1 MSETKNQTVSLKI
14 NGQSYT
20 AAPNETVLQVIL
32 RNGLNVPHFC
42 YHPKLSI
49 AGVCRMCLVDVEG
62 ARKLE
67 TSCSLPVREGMV
79 VQTESQ
85 KVIEGREFVMEFTLV
100 NHPTDCPDCDQAGE
114 CWLQEYYMA
123 HDRQKSHIARDD
135 KVTKDKHKVIG
146 PRVILDQERCILC
159 TRCVRFCDEITKTS
173 ELGIFNRGDQSI
185 LDVAPGKELNNPYS
199 ENVVDI
205 CPVGALTSRDFRF
218 DGRVW
223 FLKEANSIC
232 NGCARGCNVV
242 LHHRE
247 GTIRRILPRVNE
259 AVNGHFMCDAGR
271 DVYKWV
277 HAENRLL
284 KPKLGDGKV
293 SQEVS
298 WNEAMEKAIVTL
310 QRIRDLGEDVVAMAS
325 PHCSNEDN
333 RAFLQFAVETL
344 GIEQI
349 TFEDIAPRTWQGDDL
364 LKVSDRN
371 PNSKGVEQCVAE
383 IKDSKAKVLS
393 IEKFLSKL
401 EAGKIKAL
409 LVLDQNLLE
418 TPDVKLRE
426 KIKAKLLQTEMVYF
440 GTHDHETVLLSR
452 ISFPITTFSE
462 MGGSFTNVNGLKQGF
477 EKAIEP
483 LGEAYPCAD
492 ILQGFSKHLK
502 THSAA

>member
-1 MSETKNQTVSLKI
+1 MSETKSQSVNLKI
-14 NGQSYT
+14 NGQNYT
-20 AAPNETVLQVIL
+20 AAPHETVLQVIL

-49 AGVCRMCLVDVEG
+49 AGVCRMCLVEVEG

-79 VQTESQ
+79 VQTESS

-135 KVTKDKHKVIG
+135 KVNKEKHKVIG

-223 FLKEANSIC
+223 FLKEADSIC
-232 NGCARGCNVV
+232 SGCARGCNVV

-247 GTIRRILPRVNE
+247 GTIRRVLPRVNE

-271 DVYKWV
+271 DIYKWV
-277 HAENRLL
+277 HADHRLL
-284 KPKLGDGKV
+284 KPKVGDGKAAR
-293 SQEVS
+293 EVS
-298 WNEAMEKAIVTL
+298 WSEAMEKAVSTL
-310 QRIRDLGEDVVAMAS
+310 QTMRGHNAEVVAMAS

-333 RAFLQFAVETL
+333 KAFLNFAVNTL
-344 GIEQI
+344 GVEQI
-349 TFEDIAPRTWQGDDL
+349 TIEDIAPRIWQGDDI
-364 LKVSDRN
+364 LKVADRN
-371 PNSKGVEQCVAE
+371 PNSKGVAQCAAE
-383 IKDSKAKVLS
+383 LKNSKVTVLDT
-393 IEKFLSKL
+393 EKFLAKL
-401 EAGKIKAL
+401 ESGKIKAVL
-409 LVLDQNLLE
+409 ILDQNLLE
-418 TPDVKLRE
+418 TSDAKLRE
-426 KIKAKLLQTEMVYF
+426 KIRSKLPHIEIVYF
-440 GTHDHETVLLSR
+440 GSHENDTVVHAKVSL
-452 ISFPITTFSE
+452 PITTFSE
-462 MGGSFTNVNGLKQGF
+462 MNGSFTNVDGIHQSF

-483 LGEAYPCAD
+483 LGESYPCHE
-492 ILQGFSKHLK
+492 ILQGFSKQLK